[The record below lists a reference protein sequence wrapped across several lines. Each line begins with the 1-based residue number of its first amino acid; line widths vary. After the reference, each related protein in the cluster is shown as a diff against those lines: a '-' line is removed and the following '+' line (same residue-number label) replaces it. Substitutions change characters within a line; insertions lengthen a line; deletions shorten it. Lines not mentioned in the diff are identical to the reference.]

1 MSAVFRGP
9 FGFWP
14 FPILNTLF
22 PGGVVPVPGRSTIT
36 KPIWQSYKLQ
46 IPWNWMTNDTGPFIV
61 SFTWDPAKTTV
72 YDALLQG
79 DAVCDQGSNWLD
91 IYFNEQKV
99 APLTWGGSE
108 VNALKY
114 FNQSVKTWLQSG
126 NNTIHATGGKDYAY
140 PSTVNFSID
149 ATLVITY
156 SGSAPTIKIRKS
168 IVEASI
174 VV

>member
-1 MSAVFRGP
+1 MSAFKGP
-9 FGFWP
+9 WGFWF
-14 FPILNTLF
+14 FPILSWLF
-22 PGGVVPVPGRSTIT
+22 PGGGPGRSTIT
-36 KPIWQSYKLQ
+36 KPIWQSYELQ
-46 IPWNWMTNDTGPFIV
+46 IPWNWMTNDTGPFNIA
-61 SFTWDPAKTTV
+61 FAWDPAKTTV

-79 DAVCDQGSNWLD
+79 GAICDQGSNWLD
-91 IYFNEQKV
+91 IYFNDQKV

-108 VNALKY
+108 VNAEKY

-156 SGSAPTIKIRKS
+156 SGEVPTSIRIKKSS

>member
-1 MSAVFRGP
+1 MSTVFRGP
-9 FGFWP
+9 FNFWP
-14 FPILNTLF
+14 FPILKTLF

-36 KPIWQSYKLQ
+36 NPIWKSYKLQ

-91 IYFNEQKV
+91 IYFNDQKV

-108 VNALKY
+108 VNAEKY

-156 SGSAPTIKIRKS
+156 SGEAPTSIKI
-168 IVEASI
+168 EASI